1 STGPNSTY
9 AGLDAALAYI
19 LNPNASTPGLA
30 NVSVITNSWGG
41 SDTNDSSWYTNLQV
55 AQARGITV
63 LASSGD
69 SGSNPNSS
77 KWVGTSTEFPSSMA
91 YGAFGVTAVGGTT
104 VTLHS
109 TVGTADY
116 LHLKSQIAW
125 NISAADISD
134 GGPAGSS
141 GGISSVF
148 SEPSWQLNTSAN
160 GTIQGAG
167 RATPDIAAVANNT
180 LITISINGHRYDA
193 TNATTGG
200 VYDSTWGTSI
210 ASPLTA
216 GIIAE
221 IDHVLATQG
230 DAPLGFLNP
239 DLYTLANEE
248 YAALASTPTTG

>member
-1 STGPNSTY
+1 
-9 AGLDAALAYI
+9 
-19 LNPNASTPGLA
+19 
-30 NVSVITNSWGG
+30 
-41 SDTNDSSWYTNLQV
+41 
-55 AQARGITV
+55 
-63 LASSGD
+63 
-69 SGSNPNSS
+69 
-77 KWVGTSTEFPSSMA
+77 
-91 YGAFGVTAVGGTT
+91 
-104 VTLHS
+104 
-109 TVGTADY
+109 
-116 LHLKSQIAW
+116 
-125 NISAADISD
+125 
-134 GGPAGSS
+134 
-141 GGISSVF
+141 
-148 SEPSWQLNTSAN
+148 
-160 GTIQGAG
+160 

-248 YAALASTPTTG
+248 YAALASTPTTGFSLTGSYNSSLPVLPLMDVTQGQNHRYLAGFGYDLVTGWGSIDAYNYTVFFLTNTSSAPYGRLSGVSDVFTLQDLAVTSYFSNGSVNT